1 MRDFSSHFREL
12 LQAQLPKGT
21 RVLMPRGGADMM
33 LLASWKLPIE
43 PGRPAKSSRMVRL
56 VIAKEAIKDY
66 AAASETVR
74 LTSDARLVSH
84 CRAQLAGFD
93 PNHDAPLG
101 VEPPAVT
108 WSVDTLTLN
117 GFYHDGNLSLN
128 DPKRVMLRVT
138 YLEMLAPPPPPS
150 YPEVDKVVLERL
162 DASTYLE
169 LYRRVGDPLG
179 WDTRLK
185 LSPEELS
192 AFLAGD
198 RLRIYVLRDSSSA
211 ALGFCEFDRTA
222 FPQIELKNFGLVA
235 EARGR
240 GLGAWLLAV
249 ALQEQW
255 QTKPSRI
262 WLHTDTWDHPAA
274 KRVYEKAGFK
284 VYEVRDERADEL

>member
-1 MRDFSSHFREL
+1 MRDFSAHFRGL
-12 LQAQLPKGT
+12 LQALLPKGA

-33 LLASWKLPIE
+33 LLASWKLPTE

-56 VIAKEAIKDY
+56 VIAREAIKDY
-66 AAASETVR
+66 AAAAETSR
-74 LTSDARLVSH
+74 MASDARFVSH
-84 CRAQLAGFD
+84 CREQLAAFN
-93 PNHDAPLG
+93 PHHDAPMG

-138 YLEMLAPPPPPS
+138 YLEMLTPPPPPS
-150 YPEVDKVVLERL
+150 YTQANQVVLERL
-162 DASTYLE
+162 EMPAYLE
-169 LYRRVGDPLG
+169 LYRRVGDPIG

-185 LSPEELS
+185 LSPIELS
-192 AFLAGD
+192 AMLAGD
-198 RLRIYVLRDSSSA
+198 QLRIYVLRDSSGA
-211 ALGFCEFDRTA
+211 ALGFCEFEVQA
-222 FPQIELKNFGLVA
+222 FPQIELKNFGLVP
-235 EARGR
+235 EAQGR

-255 QTKPSRI
+255 KTNPSRI
-262 WLHTDTWDHPAA
+262 WLHTDTLDHPAA

-284 VYEVRDERADEL
+284 IYDVRDERADEL